1 MEPYNNPHSEYSGA
15 AGEDSAAF
23 LFDTRAPFEQW
34 LQLLDAIPVTPEIDF
49 SSETEPRDAGALHLG
64 SFARTEYD
72 VTFEGV
78 LCVDGRLSLKG
89 NIRSSDGTLIM
100 TELGRVEADVDVR
113 IALIDGYLEG
123 NIWATEHVMLDSNAR
138 VAGNIHTPSLSIKDG
153 AVFEGHSVLLERM
166 GSNDLSEIC
175 EVESKAN
182 LPETDPV
189 VT

>member
-1 MEPYNNPHSEYSGA
+1 MEPYNKSHSEYSGA
-15 AGEDSAAF
+15 VCEESAAF

-34 LQLLDAIPVTPEIDF
+34 LQLLDAIRVTPKINF
-49 SSETEPRDAGALHLG
+49 SSETEPRDADAMHPG
-64 SFARTEYD
+64 SLARTECD

-100 TELGRVEADVDVR
+100 
-113 IALIDGYLEG
+113 
-123 NIWATEHVMLDSNAR
+123 
-138 VAGNIHTPSLSIKDG
+138 
-153 AVFEGHSVLLERM
+153 VFEGHSVLLERM
-166 GSNDLSEIC
+166 GDNDLSEIC
-175 EVESKAN
+175 EVESKAD